1 MQFFVLVNRN
11 GKKINSKFKKNV
23 FKQFRRSNECKFQLR
38 LEKFHRQREN
48 FKRISSAGSET
59 TTKRLFFR
67 SLQHLTRARVFHG
80 LEYCFFASFP
90 LLLLLMLSLLYVFPH
105 IKHFPTRALSIVAMC
120 QSSTALCLWI
130 VFVGVPRNCFL
141 SIAIVLQ
148 LQSHDGKRQSE
159 QNG

>member
-1 MQFFVLVNRN
+1 MR
-11 GKKINSKFKKNV
+11 KISP
-23 FKQFRRSNECKFQLR
+23 
-38 LEKFHRQREN
+38 LEEN
-48 FKRISSAGSET
+48 FKRISLVGSET
-59 TTKRLFFR
+59 TTTTRLFFFR

-90 LLLLLMLSLLYVFPH
+90 LLLLLTLSLLYVFPH
-105 IKHFPTRALSIVAMC
+105 IKHFPTRALSIGPCARAAQRYAFGLFRRAV
-120 QSSTALCLWI
+120 SHS
-130 VFVGVPRNCFL
+130 VVGVLRNCFS